1 MDNVNKIVLKGKGHY
16 EEGEA
21 DSAITPGQA
30 VELAADGKYDQVQS
44 SQAEGIKGGFKVA
57 YEDSLQGNTI
67 TDAYA
72 QGDRVFIYEPL
83 PGDHIHVLVKSGEDI
98 DVGDEGIVEGGGSG
112 LFVESAG
119 TEAEYKVEFLED
131 SGGALAANTH
141 LKARVL

>member
-1 MDNVNKIVLKGKGHY
+1 MENVNKIVLKGKGHY

-21 DSAITPGQA
+21 DSAITPGMA

-44 SQAEGIKGGFKVA
+44 SEAEGVKGGLKVA

-72 QGDRVFIYEPL
+72 QGDRLFIYQPVS
-83 PGDHIHVLVKSGEDI
+83 GDHIHVFVKSGEDI
-98 DVGDEGIVEGGGSG
+98 DVGDVGIVEGGGSG
-112 LFVESAG
+112 LFVEAG
-119 TEAEYKVEFLED
+119 GSEEAYKVEFLED
-131 SGGALAANTH
+131 SDGALAANTH